1 MFSLLAEG
9 QQLEQKSIS
18 DRAMLPLKETRELLY
33 RLMRANYLTLQVPPS
48 PFLPPP
54 HPLRPQAPPEQET
67 LGPH

>member
-1 MFSLLAEG
+1 MFSLLSEG

-33 RLMRANYLTLQVPPS
+33 RLMRANYLTLQVPP
-48 PFLPPP
+48 P